1 MVRSCDCLSTTFWY
15 SQRLLSFSSVNDNF
29 YSVGSSLD
37 FDFCNSC
44 AVQFFLEVCSDL
56 MIFYQI
62 ISEVSFSIP
71 FRIPV
76 FNNTDSQ
83 AVWINFLSHDMSSL
97 FLV

>member
-1 MVRSCDCLSTTFWY
+1 
-15 SQRLLSFSSVNDNF
+15 
-29 YSVGSSLD
+29 
-37 FDFCNSC
+37 
-44 AVQFFLEVCSDL
+44 

-83 AVWINFLSHDMSSL
+83 AVWINFLSHALPPYFSL
-97 FLV
+97 STMVMWLILFSIL